1 MKVLIAEADI
11 AVIQLLETWLPQ
23 WGYTAIGVTNG
34 EAAWQ
39 ILRAQDPPRLAI
51 LDWHLPQLDG
61 LAVCQQIKK
70 TNFFSLTY
78 VILIADQTTHQN
90 LVKCFEVGADDFLS
104 KPIQLEELHC
114 RLTVGKRLLRYQE
127 ELTYRSEQWHTLL
140 SAIPGIVVLKDE
152 QGHWL
157 QVNEA
162 GLQLFQLSGIDYI
175 GKTDEQLAQLAPVR
189 TALLKVLSIQD
200 ETAWKQADILH
211 NELEFLNEQGKFISY
226 ELIRVPLF
234 DRAGRRK
241 NMILLGHEVTA
252 QKILQHRLHQE
263 TKYDPLTNLLNYQY
277 FEEHLEA
284 AINYSK
290 RFKHPLSIAIGDID
304 QFTSILDTYGTQ
316 VAEGVIKQFSQIILE
331 KLRNVDIVGRLG
343 RDQFGIVF
351 SGSTAHESLT
361 CLNRIRERLEDTL
374 FQNNHGDFFSISG
387 SFGMADWLNHKMSN
401 KDDLFKAANQAL
413 YHAKA
418 KGYNQVTIYNDID

>member
-1 MKVLIAEADI
+1 MKVLIAEPDA
-11 AVIQLLETWLPQ
+11 AVIQLLETWLPK
-23 WGYTAIGVTNG
+23 WGYTAIGVTDG

-39 ILRAQDPPRLAI
+39 ILCAQDPPRLAI

-61 LAVCQQIKK
+61 LEVCQRIKK

-78 VILIADQTTHQN
+78 VILFTYQTTHQD
-90 LVKCFEVGADDFLS
+90 LVKCFEMGADDFLS
-104 KPIQLEELHC
+104 KPIQLEELRC

-127 ELTYRSEQWHTLL
+127 ELTYRSEQWQTLL
-140 SAIPGIVVLKDE
+140 SALPGIVILKDE

-189 TALLKVLSIQD
+189 IALLKALSTQD
-200 ETAWKQADILH
+200 ETAWKQADIQH
-211 NELEFLNEQGKFISY
+211 DELEFLNEPGEFISY

-234 DRAGRRK
+234 DREGRRK

-252 QKILQHRLHQE
+252 QKILQHRLNQE

-277 FEEHLEA
+277 FEEHLAA

-304 QFTSILDTYGTQ
+304 QFTNILNTYGTQ
-316 VAEGVIKQFSQIILE
+316 VAETVIKKFSQIILNE
-331 KLRNVDIVGRLG
+331 LRSVDMVGRLG
-343 RDQFGIVF
+343 RDQFSIVF
-351 SGSTAHESLT
+351 SGSTAHESIT
-361 CLNRIRERLEDTL
+361 CLNRIRECLKNTL
-374 FQNNHGDFFSISG
+374 FQNNHCQSFSISG
-387 SFGMADWLNHKMSN
+387 SFGIADWLNHKMSN
-401 KDDLFKAANQAL
+401 KDDLLKSANQAL

-418 KGYNQVTIYNDID
+418 KGCNQVIIYNEID